1 VGDLPGVEVVGT
13 VAGRLRLRLDR
24 PEDDQAV
31 LAAAMHAG
39 RVEQFGWRQPPLSEL
54 YREAVQE

>member
-1 VGDLPGVEVVGT
+1 
-13 VAGRLRLRLDR
+13 LRLDR

-31 LAAAMHAG
+31 LAAAMRAG
-39 RVEQFGWRQPPLSEL
+39 RVEHFGWRQPPLSEL